1 MNRLIPLEKPLP
13 ASGVLRI
20 VNGPH
25 KGKQLRL
32 LGSEIT
38 IGRHSDCDIVMK
50 SNKSCSRKHAR
61 IIRKNNSY
69 SIESLKKE
77 NLVLVNKQSVQ
88 LPQILKEG
96 DIITLGD
103 IICIFSENKPLPALI
118 SQNQKKQLPENFSPE
133 NISSQKTFTSVKKN
147 KSKTPRFFLILIVA
161 GVLGFLLLSD
171 NENSSQEEDV
181 KKIRTQKAIQEELET
196 TKKLTEEEEKKIQEI
211 TPSEGEAQIAFIK
224 GFRDYRKGY
233 YHRAAKHFNHCL
245 ALNRKY
251 DICASYARQSKKQT
265 ERLIQRKMI
274 LGKEYRRNRQYKSCI
289 AAFRSVEIMV
299 RDTSHILFK
308 EAKENRKFCQLKTQ
322 NRI

>member
-1 MNRLIPLEKPLP
+1 MNRLMPLEKPLP

-32 LGSEIT
+32 LGNEIT

-50 SNKSCSRKHAR
+50 NNKSCSRKHAR
-61 IIRKNNSY
+61 IIQKNNSY

-77 NLVLVNKQSVQ
+77 NLVLVNKQPVPV
-88 LPQILKEG
+88 PQILREG

-103 IICIFSENKPLPALI
+103 IVCVFSENKPLPALI
-118 SQNQKKQLPENFSPE
+118 SQHQKNQLPKKFNPE
-133 NISSQKTFTSVKKN
+133 NISPPKASTSVKKTKVN
-147 KSKTPRFFLILIVA
+147 PRFFIILIVV
-161 GVLGFLLLSD
+161 GVFGFLLLSD
-171 NENSSQEEDV
+171 NKETTKEDA

-196 TKKLTEEEEKKIQEI
+196 TKKINEEEEQTIQEI

-233 YHRAAKHFNHCL
+233 YHRATKHFNHCL

-251 DICASYARQSKKQT
+251 DICASYVRQSKKQI

-289 AAFRSVEIMV
+289 STFRSVEIMI
-299 RDTSHILFK
+299 RNTSHILFK
-308 EAKENRKFCQLKTQ
+308 EAAENRKFCELKTQ
-322 NRI
+322 NKI